1 MFKSSEAIRAWGESY
16 PRGLARRH
24 TKGRVAPPSDCMP
37 TALMHDAARWAC
49 EPLSKK
55 LAE

>member
-24 TKGRVAPPSDCMP
+24 TKGRVAPPS
-37 TALMHDAARWAC
+37 LMHDAARWAC